1 LAQGSSL
8 LYGLWRNSSSHTPS
22 SLEHTLSVSTPI
34 LTMQSFSR
42 MPSNL
47 LPAGSD
53 DIVVVGRISLN
64 TKKAKRNLHK
74 IADHNA
80 RKVVDTFGYDQVY
93 QEPAPSQTKSRF
105 GYDHVHEADRQ
116 TKSRSRKPRGA
127 KASDR
132 ALVVSSTQIVTPVTQ
147 TSRSVHLLL
156 DLPDAVLAQ
165 LFMFADVAALGRLST
180 SCHTIHAVLGPQS
193 EVWCA
198 LGAMQGLTLR
208 ASVPATAFRQA
219 LFGLEGNWV
228 AAFSSFA
235 ASGEPHEVLHEA
247 DYLAGGLVAT
257 EKSHAPA
264 LVQIITAA
272 AARCTAD
279 LDDAAARVLAT
290 LRKIEARPEVFA
302 VKSQRAVREAHLDL
316 RERAVLE
323 RLAQDD
329 APTFDY
335 FHQEEVEE
343 FEWEEEPGV
352 KAVDLDPAD
361 ARELAASFLEV
372 MGLRHGHPEET
383 QAAIRAIQA

>member
-1 LAQGSSL
+1 
-8 LYGLWRNSSSHTPS
+8 
-22 SLEHTLSVSTPI
+22 
-34 LTMQSFSR
+34 

-64 TKKAKRNLHK
+64 TKKAKRNLNK
-74 IADHNA
+74 IADQNA
-80 RKVVDTFGYDQVY
+80 RKVVDTWYDNVPEPKSRSGYDVV
-93 QEPAPSQTKSRF
+93 P
-105 GYDHVHEADRQ
+105 EADRQ

-127 KASDR
+127 KSNDR
-132 ALVVSSTQIVTPVTQ
+132 ALVPVVSSGRTVTPVTQ
-147 TSRSVHLLL
+147 TSRTVHLLL

-165 LFMFADVAALGRLST
+165 LFMFADVSALGRLST
-180 SCHTIHAVLGPQS
+180 TCHTVHAVLGAQS

-198 LGAMQGLTLR
+198 LGAMQGLVLR
-208 ASVPATAFRQA
+208 ASVPRTAFRQA
-219 LFGLEGNWV
+219 LFGLEGNWL

-247 DYLAGGLVAT
+247 DYLAGGLVAA
-257 EKSHAPA
+257 EKSQGPA

-272 AARCTAD
+272 AARCTTD
-279 LDDAAARVLAT
+279 LDEAAARLLAT
-290 LRKIEARPEVFA
+290 LKKIEARPEVYA
-302 VKSQRAVREAHLDL
+302 VKSQRSVREAHLDL

-335 FHQEEVEE
+335 FHEEEVEE
-343 FEWEEEPGV
+343 LDWEEEPGV
-352 KAVDLDPAD
+352 KALELDPAD

>member
-1 LAQGSSL
+1 
-8 LYGLWRNSSSHTPS
+8 
-22 SLEHTLSVSTPI
+22 
-34 LTMQSFSR
+34 MQSFSR

-64 TKKAKRNLHK
+64 TKKAKRNLNK

-80 RKVVDTFGYDQVY
+80 RKVVETFAYDHAHEADRQMK
-93 QEPAPSQTKSRF
+93 PRF
-105 GYDHVHEADRQ
+105 GYDKVPEADRQ
-116 TKSRSRKPRGA
+116 TKSRSRKPRGG
-127 KASDR
+127 KSNDS
-132 ALVVSSTQIVTPVTQ
+132 ALVVSQTRRQVTPVTQ

-165 LFMFADVAALGRLST
+165 LFMFTDVAALGRLSM
-180 SCHTIHAVLGPQS
+180 SCHTVHAVLGAQS

-198 LGAMQGLTLR
+198 LGSMQGLVLR
-208 ASVPATAFRQA
+208 ASVPRTAFRQA
-219 LFGLEGNWV
+219 LFGLEGNWL

-235 ASGEPHEVLHEA
+235 TSGEPLEVLHEA
-247 DYLAGGLVAT
+247 DYLAGGLVAA
-257 EKSHAPA
+257 EKSQAPA

-272 AARCTAD
+272 AARCTVD
-279 LDDAAARVLAT
+279 LDEAAARLLGT
-290 LRKIEARPEVFA
+290 LRKLEARPEVYA
-302 VKSQRAVREAHLDL
+302 AKSQRAVREAHLDL

-335 FHQEEVEE
+335 FHEDEVEE
-343 FEWEEEPGV
+343 LDWEEEAGE
-352 KAVDLDPAD
+352 KALDLDPAD